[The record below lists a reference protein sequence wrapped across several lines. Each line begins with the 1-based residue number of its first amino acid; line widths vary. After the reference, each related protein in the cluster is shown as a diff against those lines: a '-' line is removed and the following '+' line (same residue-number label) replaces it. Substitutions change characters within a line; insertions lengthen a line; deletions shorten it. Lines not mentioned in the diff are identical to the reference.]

1 MKLDLQKIQEIYG
14 NNAIKE
20 IKENEESFVSNM
32 KYLKERGFT
41 NLYEIIEQNPYSF
54 LEDEAIFQ
62 EKIDHIIKILGVEYI
77 EKLEED
83 MTLWRLLDE

>member
-1 MKLDLQKIQEIYG
+1 MELDLQKIQEIYG

-20 IKENEESFVSNM
+20 IKEDQESFISNTN
-32 KYLKERGFT
+32 YLKGKGFT
-41 NLYEIIEQNPYSF
+41 NIFEIIEQNPYLF

-62 EKIDHIIKILGVEYI
+62 DKIDKIIQILGVEYI

-83 MTLWRLLDE
+83 MNLWSLLDE